1 MREKSRER
9 GKGSSFGSGGGF
21 SGFSSRI
28 SDRSSRVFETR
39 GRKICLSSSDRFKD
53 AAFRISVSSAGVEH
67 YIFLD
72 ETLLRWVREKLQKA
86 LGNGWKL
93 GKGMVKRSGSR
104 ALLLGSFTLNNV
116 CFLRMLEVC
125 GNGRRFFVALPA
137 DDGRT
142 GWSSWLRVVDNAL
155 SGDRGK
161 DSLVVGGGRSFADVV
176 GRGSIEN
183 HNSVLV
189 ESSIPGKTRIVIKEP
204 GLDKRLNYLKSWVVV
219 NFNLG
224 SRGFVVWSEFRKW
237 MFRWWGV
244 KEFWESRLL
253 GDDSWIVDCGSEE
266 AVDKIVN
273 KGDWFF
279 RGANVEVRRWFPA
292 AGRLNLLG
300 LQGVGWVQVF
310 GVPVH
315 ARSEDVFREIGD
327 VCGGFIQGQ
336 NTRFSAIRLKVR
348 LGSPVPD
355 SITLN
360 ILGVDFEL
368 KILVEPLFPPLIMPM
383 TASTSAQAREEDAR
397 DEVGCPSALEAAARV
412 GSGAEE
418 MLAGP
423 VSFGPCFK
431 PFNWSEIKEGGSAS
445 SSWING
451 PAESIDATLV
461 KFITS
466 KPLSVDETNSF
477 LQRDPFFLPSQP
489 NFGPSVF
496 SGSSTV
502 AGSEC
507 PREDAGNLP
516 LGEALLPSSLFEC
529 SSDSTGDLDSDSDI
543 SFRKEDSP
551 TFSAP
556 DSDEAEQE
564 AILAKGIQLAHL
576 LDLSVNGSTV
586 EACNKIKETSI
597 KVFQR
602 LAKSALI
609 SKRERELRR
618 LKWNISETDPVS
630 IRDSRYDS
638 STLHET

>member
-1 MREKSRER
+1 MATQD
-9 GKGSSFGSGGGF
+9 SST
-21 SGFSSRI
+21 SSRI
-28 SDRSSRVFETR
+28 SDRSLRVFETR

-72 ETLLRWVREKLQKA
+72 ETLLRWVREVLQKA

-93 GKGMVKRSGSR
+93 GKGLVKRSGSR

-116 CFLRMLEVC
+116 CFLRMLE
-125 GNGRRFFVALPA
+125 ATE
-137 DDGRT
+137 GRT
-142 GWSSWLRVVDNAL
+142 LWLLGMVAP
-155 SGDRGK
+155 
-161 DSLVVGGGRSFADVV
+161 SLM
-176 GRGSIEN
+176 
-183 HNSVLV
+183 
-189 ESSIPGKTRIVIKEP
+189 
-204 GLDKRLNYLKSWVVV
+204 W
-219 NFNLG
+219 
-224 SRGFVVWSEFRKW
+224 
-237 MFRWWGV
+237 
-244 KEFWESRLL
+244 LL

-310 GVPVH
+310 GVLVH
-315 ARSEDVFREIGD
+315 ARSEDVFRDIRN

-336 NTRFSAIRLKVR
+336 DTGFSAIRLKVR

-368 KILVEPLFPPLIMPM
+368 KILVEPLFPVPADTGKAPLIMPM
-383 TASTSAQAREEDAR
+383 TASTSAQPREEDAR
-397 DEVGCPSALEAAARV
+397 DEVGCPSTLEAAARV

-445 SSWING
+445 ASWING
-451 PAESIDATLV
+451 PAESIDETLV
-461 KFITS
+461 KFIAS
-466 KPLSVDETNSF
+466 KPLSVDESNSF

-507 PREDAGNLP
+507 PREDVGNLP

-529 SSDSTGDLDSDSDI
+529 SSDSISDLD
-543 SFRKEDSP
+543 
-551 TFSAP
+551 
-556 DSDEAEQE
+556 
-564 AILAKGIQLAHL
+564 
-576 LDLSVNGSTV
+576 
-586 EACNKIKETSI
+586 
-597 KVFQR
+597 
-602 LAKSALI
+602 
-609 SKRERELRR
+609 
-618 LKWNISETDPVS
+618 
-630 IRDSRYDS
+630 
-638 STLHET
+638 